1 MRFKFVCN
9 KKLPKGF
16 TLIEILVYIGVLSII
31 TLSLSYFIIWSIHS
45 ANKIETMREVL
56 YNERRASEIMAHE
69 IREAKSVSSSTTATY
84 LSLEKTDGTFID
96 FYLASST
103 LYQKEGLGNPVALTS
118 AQVEIKNLEFKQV
131 ISSTTPS
138 VQITLQIDYKN
149 PLSLPQ
155 YQSSINATSTVCL
168 RSY

>member
-56 YNERRASEIMAHE
+56 YNERRTSEIMAHE
-69 IREAKSVSSSTTATY
+69 IREAKSVSSSSTATY

-103 LYQKEGLGNPVALTS
+103 LYQKEGSGNPVALTS